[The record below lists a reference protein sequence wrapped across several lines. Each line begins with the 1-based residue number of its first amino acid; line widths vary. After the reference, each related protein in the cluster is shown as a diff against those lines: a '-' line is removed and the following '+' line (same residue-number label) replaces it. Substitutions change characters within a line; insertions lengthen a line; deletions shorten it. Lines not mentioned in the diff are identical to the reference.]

1 MLARAPKGEL
11 NHSNN
16 PTYLDYGYVTSSAE
30 VSSLGSEFTE
40 TFERTIKNVVKSPYA
55 DPTGSF
61 SKETYI
67 SKIGIYDEDNNLI
80 AIAKLATPVRKTE
93 DRDFTFKIKMDI

>member
-1 MLARAPKGEL
+1 MMTHAPKGEL

-16 PTYLDYGYVTSSAE
+16 PTYLDKSLSSGALTLP
-30 VSSLGSEFTE
+30 SGSYIENPKQA
-40 TFERTIKNVVKSPYA
+40 IKNIVKSPYA

-67 SKIGIYDEDNNLI
+67 SKIGIYDEENNLI

-93 DRDFTFKIKMDI
+93 DREFTFKIKMDI